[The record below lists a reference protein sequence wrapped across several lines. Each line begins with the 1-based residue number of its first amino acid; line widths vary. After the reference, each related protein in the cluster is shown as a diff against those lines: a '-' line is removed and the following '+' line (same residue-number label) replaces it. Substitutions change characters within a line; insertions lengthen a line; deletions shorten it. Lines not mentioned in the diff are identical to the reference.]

1 MNLFDELEKL
11 EIAKKVIERDK
22 RIIQQYDDAKKIHKL
37 QKIIATLVVGTILIL
52 AIFLIKW

>member
-37 QKIIATLVVGTILIL
+37 QKIIATLVVATILIL
-52 AIFLIKW
+52 AIFVVKW